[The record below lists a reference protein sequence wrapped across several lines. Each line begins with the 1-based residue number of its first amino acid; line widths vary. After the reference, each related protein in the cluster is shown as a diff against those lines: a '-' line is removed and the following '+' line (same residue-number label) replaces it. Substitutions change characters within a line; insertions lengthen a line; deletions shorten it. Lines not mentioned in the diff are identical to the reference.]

1 LENFLAGVFGSDA
14 SEKHYFEESIG
25 KKSESEGLIVYHRSE
40 GDRRF
45 SILDDAQFP
54 TRIQGYTRIASII
67 DYAFL
72 IYPSSREM
80 TSADGELAVLID
92 SFHLNGSIEVFNSVE
107 KDGIRTKLKGLH
119 LADFPVEE
127 REFKSS
133 ILDTS
138 RIGVSTSFPSSG
150 TLIYI
155 DRAFNVKGVGLV
167 VLGFILSGK
176 VRVHDKLRLIPTE
189 PAKQAEVKGIQLNDE
204 DQETAGR
211 GVRVGLSL
219 KGVELKDLEKVSW
232 LDDSSFELTD
242 KIVFTYEPGKF
253 YKQTIVD
260 KDLHL
265 QLPGELSLARVTKLE
280 NSSDRLQAKTVS
292 KVPVWQG
299 MRLVVV
305 DLNGKPLRIAGG
317 GIVVPL

>member
-1 LENFLAGVFGSDA
+1 MQNFLAGVFGSDG
-14 SEKHYFEESIG
+14 SEKRNFEESIG
-25 KKSESEGLIVYHRSE
+25 KKSESEGLIVYHRSD
-40 GDRRF
+40 GDKRF

-54 TRIQGYTRIASII
+54 SKIQGYTRIASII
-67 DYAFL
+67 DHAFL

-80 TSADGELAVLID
+80 TPADGELAVLID
-92 SFHLNGSIEVFNSVE
+92 SFRLNGTIVAFESVE
-107 KDGIRTKLKGLH
+107 KESVRAKLKGLH
-119 LADFPVEE
+119 LADFPIEE
-127 REFKSS
+127 RQTNSS

-138 RIGVSTSFPSSG
+138 GIGVSVSFPNSE

-176 VRVHDKLRLIPTE
+176 VSVHDKLRLIPTE

-219 KGVELKDLEKVSW
+219 KGVELKDFEKVSW

-242 KIVFTYEPGKF
+242 KIVFRYEPCKF
-253 YKQTIVD
+253 YKQTITD
-260 KDLHL
+260 RDLHV
-265 QLPGELSLARVTKLE
+265 QLPGELSLARVIKLG

-317 GIVVPL
+317 GIVVA